1 MKKLLFLSLVLSTT
15 LLSAQETNEREAVLE
30 VIKAVFDGMRAGDS
44 AAMRPLFH
52 PDIRMQTTFIDDE
65 GRPMMAEGSLGRWL
79 EGVGAPKAEGEI
91 WDEKIWSY
99 DIQVDQNLA
108 TAWTEYTFYRG
119 DELSHCGVNAFQLFK
134 GEQGWQIFQI
144 TDTRRRE
151 ACRTPEDDLN
161 TELADVIDNWHIA
174 AAMADAETFFGS
186 MTPDAVYIGTD
197 AAERWQRD
205 EMREWA
211 KEYFEGES
219 AWTFKP
225 FDRHITVADDGRSA
239 WWDEKLDT
247 WMGIC
252 RGSGILTKTHQGWK
266 IKHYHLSV
274 TVPNE
279 KIESFIE
286 LTKE

>member
-1 MKKLLFLSLVLSTT
+1 MMLSTT
-15 LLSAQETNEREAVLE
+15 LLSAQDNDERQAVLE

-52 PDIRMQTTFIDDE
+52 PDIRLQTSFIDKE
-65 GRPMMAEGSLGRWL
+65 GQPRMTEGSLESWL
-79 EGVGAPKAEGEI
+79 EGVAQPKAEGET
-91 WDEKIWSY
+91 WDEKIWNY

-119 DELSHCGVNAFQLFK
+119 QELSHCGVNAFQLFK
-134 GEQGWQIFQI
+134 GNEGWQIFQI
-144 TDTRRRE
+144 IDTRRTE
-151 ACRTPEDDLN
+151 SCRTPDDDPSA
-161 TELADVIDNWHIA
+161 ELADVIDNWHIA
-174 AAMADAETFFGS
+174 ATMADAETFFGS

-197 AAERWQRD
+197 ATERWQRE
-205 EMREWA
+205 EMRAWA

-219 AWTFKP
+219 AWAFKP
-225 FDRHITVADDGRSA
+225 YDRHIVIAEDGRSA

-252 RGSGILTKTHQGWK
+252 RGSGILTKTSQGWK
-266 IKHYHLSV
+266 ISHYHLSV

-279 KIESFIE
+279 KIEGFIE
-286 LTKE
+286 FSKQ